1 MNSPSTM
8 PNSNEQTPMNNLPH
22 LRYSS
27 QHNQSMN
34 ENYHQQNIKNH
45 SAFASKIGSSV
56 YSSQT
61 GQKISD
67 LQNAQLLEEQR
78 LLQEE
83 QRLKHK
89 ELIELDKL
97 SRKFEVAKVKQINQI
112 MKQVVKFEQ
121 DANKDMYAR
130 FNKEEKDLMQQ
141 LMEREKD
148 KQEQEMLAKKFRV
161 QRQREMRAAKL
172 EEKDFANN
180 FNQIRNMISKQSQV
194 GQMLKHKLNISKLNK
209 QKVVSVREGKSKD
222 LKPLVNTIFDSSSA
236 IKENP
241 F

>member
-27 QHNQSMN
+27 QNNNSMI
-34 ENYHQQNIKNH
+34 ENYQQPNNKYNN

-56 YSSQT
+56 YSSQA
-61 GQKISD
+61 GQKVSD
-67 LQNAQLLEEQR
+67 LQNIQLLEEQKF
-78 LLQEE
+78 LQEE

-112 MKQVVKFEQ
+112 MKQVVRFEQ

-130 FNKEEKDLMQQ
+130 FNREEK
-141 LMEREKD
+141 
-148 KQEQEMLAKKFRV
+148 
-161 QRQREMRAAKL
+161 
-172 EEKDFANN
+172 
-180 FNQIRNMISKQSQV
+180 
-194 GQMLKHKLNISKLNK
+194 
-209 QKVVSVREGKSKD
+209 
-222 LKPLVNTIFDSSSA
+222 
-236 IKENP
+236 
-241 F
+241 